1 MRKETAVSYY
11 GTQQKLADALGM
23 TQGAMCSWNPERIPL
38 ARALQLEKITKGVLK
53 ADLTLYH
60 GRRKQPQQ

>member
-1 MRKETAVSYY
+1 MRKEVAVNYF

-38 ARALQLEKITKGVLK
+38 ARALQLEKITKGKLK
-53 ADLTLYH
+53 VDLALYAN
-60 GRRKQPQQ
+60 RRQPSQ